1 MHIKKITIKNFKSFG
16 KKVEIPLERGFT
28 VISGPNGSGKSN
40 IIDSIIFC
48 LGLHSSSKVLR
59 AEKLTDLIYSGNGR
73 RLGTAEVEIVFE
85 PDNGEE
91 LRISRKVRVTEKN
104 YYSNYYINGKPAS
117 HGEVVRVLEKAGI
130 YSDAYNIVMQG
141 DVTRIV
147 EMTPM
152 QRRKIIDDI
161 AGISEFEEKKARAI
175 EELEAVRQNIE
186 KISAILSEV
195 ELRLKELERDR
206 EEALR
211 YRELLEKKE
220 RLENELKAIRRKEL
234 SLKLERLRKEVE
246 RLQRQKDSAMVR
258 ISEIKVEKESIRKEL
273 EDVSRRI
280 AETADERYREIQER
294 IADIQAEIEGLRK
307 EEEILKAEI
316 ERLNEERM
324 KALLDITKIN
334 ERLESLRKELENLLL
349 QKVSVEESVDSIK
362 AQIEGV
368 REQIEKLSGEEK
380 ELRDEIVSLSEKAEE
395 LREGKSELLRE
406 RDRIY
411 EGLRRVSI
419 EIEELEGE
427 LNRIRNEYS
436 GVKDEIELR
445 RREIERIESQLAREI
460 TNKNAIDR
468 KIFDLR
474 NEISAIDE
482 EIKGKELELA
492 KVKAE
497 LSAYEATF
505 GRAVELILEAKE
517 KKALPGIFGIVAQLA
532 EVEERYAL
540 ALEIAAG
547 NALNFI
553 VVENEDDAIRA
564 INYLKQIRGGRA
576 TFLPLNKI
584 RKNFEKINLDRKVLS
599 EKGVIDYAVNLV
611 KCEPKFR
618 PVFNFVFRDTLV
630 VDNVENA
637 KRIMDGRRIVTLDGE
652 LIEKS
657 GAITGGSVDR
667 KKGLLISKE
676 LLEREKKI
684 SEEITVLNSKKAF
697 LVGELRKVE
706 DSWREAQSRVKELEE
721 SLRNAENDVKV
732 LQARLEGIAARE
744 KEILERIEDRERER
758 RELGQKIGDVEQAVK
773 EVDSELSKIEGR
785 LEELNR
791 KMKGSALPK
800 LTEELERLKS
810 QFSVAREGLIKIESE
825 IEKKELEIGQAEREL
840 EDKERRVG
848 EIDGKVSEYG
858 EKIEHGRKKAME
870 LREEMERLREE
881 EETLGE
887 AIKELRRERDA
898 LFSKLKDLENEESR
912 LEYDLVGF
920 DEKIRARKEAMGEIE
935 AEIQGLPEM
944 EPSMSRDEAV
954 SELER
959 VESEL
964 SKFGEVNMKAI
975 QDYEEVKAR
984 WEELYSRKVTLEKE
998 REEILERI
1006 ERYDRM
1012 KKEKFFEVFNAIN
1025 ENFKEVIAKL
1035 ANGEGELY
1043 LDNHDD
1049 PFNSGLH
1056 MKVKPYGK
1064 PVQRLEQMSGGE
1076 KSLVALAF
1084 IFAIQRYKPAPFY
1097 AFDEVDMFLDGV
1109 NVARLARMIKEMSS
1123 RAQFIVVSLRKPML
1137 EQADAIVG
1145 VTMGRDNSSQVTGIR
1160 RASMIQ

>member
-16 KKVEIPLERGFT
+16 RKVEIPLERGFT

-48 LGLHSSSKVLR
+48 LGLHTSSKILR
-59 AEKLTDLIYSGNGR
+59 AEKLTDLIHSGNGR

-85 PDNGEE
+85 KDDGSE
-91 LRISRKVRVTEKN
+91 LKISRRVRVTERN
-104 YYSNYYINGKPAS
+104 YYSNYYIDGKPAS
-117 HGEVVRVLEKAGI
+117 HGEVTRVLEKAGI

-195 ELRLKELERDR
+195 ELRLKDLERDR

-211 YRELLEKKE
+211 YRSLQERKEKLEI
-220 RLENELKAIRRKEL
+220 ELKAIKRKEL
-234 SLKLERLRKEVE
+234 MQKLEKLRKEVE
-246 RLQRQKDSAMVR
+246 RFHRQKDAALLRM
-258 ISEIKVEKESIRKEL
+258 SEIKLEKEDIQKKL

-280 AETADERYREIQER
+280 AESADEKYREIQER
-294 IADIQAEIEGLRK
+294 LAEVQAEIEGLKK
-307 EEEILKAEI
+307 EEEFLMKEI
-316 ERLNEERM
+316 TKYNEERM
-324 KALLDITKIN
+324 RLLLDITKVNDRI
-334 ERLESLRKELENLLL
+334 EGLRAELEKLLL
-349 QKVSVEESVDSIK
+349 QKAGVDES
-362 AQIEGV
+362 IEKLNLQMERV

-380 ELRDEIVSLSEKAEE
+380 EIRDRIMELTGKADNLRS
-395 LREGKSELLRE
+395 RRSELLRE

-411 EGLRRVSI
+411 EGIRRISI
-419 EIEELEGE
+419 EIEEYDAE
-427 LNRIRNEYS
+427 LTRIRSEYASIRNEIDA
-436 GVKDEIELR
+436 K
-445 RREIERIESQLAREI
+445 RREIEKAESQLAREVSSR
-460 TNKNAIDR
+460 NSID
-468 KIFDLR
+468 KKMFELR
-474 NEISAIDE
+474 NQISALDE
-482 EIKGKELELA
+482 EIKQKELELA

-505 GRAVELILEAKE
+505 GRAVELVLEAKE

-532 EVEERYAL
+532 EVDERYAL

-584 RKNFEKINLDRKVLS
+584 RKNFDKIKLDRKVLN

-611 KCEPKFR
+611 RCEPKFR

-630 VDNVENA
+630 VDTVENA

-676 LLEREKKI
+676 LLEREKRV
-684 SEEITVLNSKKAF
+684 SEEITILNSKKAL

-706 DSWREAQSRVKELEE
+706 DSWREAQSRVRELEE
-721 SLRNAENDVKV
+721 ALRRAENEVKV
-732 LQARLEGIAARE
+732 LNARLESVAARE
-744 KEILERIEDRERER
+744 QEIINRIEERERER
-758 RELGQKIGDVEQAVK
+758 RELGQKIQEVEKAIGEIDGILADVEK
-773 EVDSELSKIEGR
+773 HLD
-785 LEELNR
+785 ELNR
-791 KMKGSALPK
+791 KMKGSALPR
-800 LTEELERLKS
+800 LTEELERLRS
-810 QFSVAREGLIKIESE
+810 QYSVAREGLIKIESE
-825 IEKKELEIGQAEREL
+825 IEKKELEIRQAEKEL
-840 EDKERRVG
+840 EEKERRVS
-848 EIDGKVSEYG
+848 EIDRTVSNYRN
-858 EKIEHGRKKAME
+858 KIEEGRAKASE
-870 LREEMERLREE
+870 LRELMKSLKEE
-881 EETLGE
+881 EERLGE
-887 AIKELRRERDA
+887 AIRELRDERDA
-898 LFSKLKDLENEESR
+898 LFGRLKDLENEER
-912 LEYDLVGF
+912 KLEYDITGF
-920 DEKIRARKEAMGEIE
+920 DEKIKARNDVIRTIE
-935 AEIQGLPEM
+935 QEVGSLPDV
-944 EPSMSRDEAV
+944 EPTMSREEV
-954 SELER
+954 VRELEE
-959 VESEL
+959 VEGEL
-964 SKFGEVNMKAI
+964 SGFGEVNMKAI
-975 QDYEEVKAR
+975 HEYDEVKTR
-984 WEELYSRKVTLEKE
+984 WEELYSRKLTLEKE
-998 REEILERI
+998 RSEILERI
-1006 ERYDRM
+1006 DRYDRM

-1025 ENFKEVIAKL
+1025 ENFKDIIAKL
-1035 ANGEGELY
+1035 TNGEGELY
-1043 LDNHDD
+1043 LDDRED